1 MSEAKPNPTDKS
13 KANNDEDTIER
24 RNYKMMIRLSLSRN
38 LEADPKILDYI
49 ADLLTTIV
57 LLMKY
62 LPSDVG
68 TAIFTSITNALP
80 EDKQFEF
87 IVNWMSRMID
97 KYYKLQSIIGRFAP
111 SSGAGSGDI
120 MSMMMRMLIEERNRQ
135 SMMGQ
140 SSVQPTQSG
149 SKVKIERNEELEKL
163 LFGDDGES
171 KQ

>member
-1 MSEAKPNPTDKS
+1 MSNAKNSDNEES
-13 KANNDEDTIER
+13 IER
-24 RNYKMMIRLSLSRN
+24 RNYKAMIRLSLSSR

-49 ADLLTTIV
+49 SDLLTTLV

-87 IVNWMSRMID
+87 IVNWMSKMIE
-97 KYYKLQSIIGRFAP
+97 KYYRLQSIIGRFAP
-111 SSGAGSGDI
+111 PSSGGGDI
-120 MSMMMRMLIEERNRQ
+120 MTQMFRLLMEEKNRQ
-135 SMMGQ
+135 SMMTQ
-140 SSVQPTQSG
+140 SSNSNQQNV
-149 SKVKIERNEELEKL
+149 KVKIERNEELEKL
-163 LFGDDGES
+163 LFGDEGNGEQ

>member
-1 MSEAKPNPTDKS
+1 MSNVRSSDNEES
-13 KANNDEDTIER
+13 IER
-24 RNYKMMIRLSLSRN
+24 RNYKSMIRLSLASR

-49 ADLLTTIV
+49 SDLLTTLV

-87 IVNWMSRMID
+87 IVNWMSKMIE
-97 KYYKLQSIIGRFAP
+97 KYYRLQSIISRFTPP
-111 SSGAGSGDI
+111 SSGGGDI
-120 MSMMMRMLIEERNRQ
+120 MTQMFRLLMEEKNRQ
-135 SMMGQ
+135 SMMTQ
-140 SSVQPTQSG
+140 SSNSNQQNV
-149 SKVKIERNEELEKL
+149 KVKIERNEELEKL
-163 LFGDDGES
+163 LFGDEGNGDQ

>member
-1 MSEAKPNPTDKS
+1 MSNMKNSDNEES
-13 KANNDEDTIER
+13 IER
-24 RNYKMMIRLSLSRN
+24 RNYKAMIRLSLSSR

-49 ADLLTTIV
+49 SDLLTTLV

-87 IVNWMSRMID
+87 IVNWMSKMIE
-97 KYYKLQSIIGRFAP
+97 KYYRLQSIIGRFAP
-111 SSGAGSGDI
+111 PSSGGGDI
-120 MSMMMRMLIEERNRQ
+120 MTQMFRLLMEEKNRQ
-135 SMMGQ
+135 SMMTQ
-140 SSVQPTQSG
+140 SSNSNQQNV
-149 SKVKIERNEELEKL
+149 KVKIERNEELEKL
-163 LFGDDGES
+163 LFGDEGNGEQ